1 MPSPACRSALLPLSA
16 SVSVRLPG
24 VIVTVGLP
32 APWAHLMLRAE
43 MVSFP
48 ADTFSR
54 GRRSPNTFEPEHA
67 SEVPALRALARHR
80 PAGQRRDV
88 VATGDDQVANL

>member
-67 SEVPALRALARHR
+67 SEVPALRRLPDTDL
-80 PAGQRRDV
+80 PASGEMLSPP
-88 VATGDDQVANL
+88 ATIRLRIR